1 MLIMGGGGDYSDI
14 EIYIYI
20 IGCFCSFFLYL

>member
-1 MLIMGGGGDYSDI
+1 MRGGEIKGYSDI